1 MRTFRTALCFRCLSV
16 LVSVMAT
23 TSLAAEE
30 GPRYSIWV
38 DVYRGEPVAYED
50 VLADLTGA
58 GVVYLGECH
67 ALERHHEIQER
78 ILGDLAREGVSLVLG
93 LEQLEFFQQ
102 PAVDRYNDGKIG
114 FQELVKATD
123 WPERWNDY
131 GQYRAIVETAR
142 ELKIP
147 IVALNARS
155 ETIRQVARSGG
166 VDKIGPQAR
175 KELPAELLLEDPLYE
190 KLLNLE
196 LMVHMTVT
204 PETLRPIRE
213 AQICRDEMMASRLC
227 DFLESEK
234 GRGRT
239 AVVLCGAGHV
249 SYGLGTASRVRR
261 RIPEIKERIILL
273 SQSGDLELSPEEEAM
288 ARDITITH
296 EQLRGIDRPIADYL
310 HVRNLKPGEE
320 SR

>member
-1 MRTFRTALCFRCLSV
+1 
-16 LVSVMAT
+16 MAT
-23 TSLAAEE
+23 PSLAAEE
-30 GPRYSIWV
+30 GPRYGIWV
-38 DVYRGEPVAYED
+38 DIYRGEPLAYED

-67 ALERHHEIQER
+67 ALERHHEMQEM
-78 ILGDLAREGVSLVLG
+78 ILGDLARAGVSLVLG

-102 PAVDRYNDGKIG
+102 PAVDRYNKGTID
-114 FQELVKATD
+114 FPELVKATN
-123 WPERWNDY
+123 WPERWRSY
-131 GQYRAIVETAR
+131 EQYRAIVETAR
-142 ELKIP
+142 ELKVP
-147 IVALNARS
+147 ILALNARS

-166 VDKIGPQAR
+166 VDKISPQAR
-175 KELPAELLLEDPLYE
+175 KELPVELRLEDPLYE

-261 RIPEIKERIILL
+261 RMPKIKERVILF

-288 ARDITITH
+288 AREITITH
-296 EQLRGIDRPIADYL
+296 EQLRQINRPIADYL
-310 HVRNLKPGEE
+310 HVRNLKPDEE
-320 SR
+320 SE

>member
-1 MRTFRTALCFRCLSV
+1 M
-16 LVSVMAT
+16 
-23 TSLAAEE
+23 AEE
-30 GPRYSIWV
+30 KDPRYSIWV
-38 DVYRGEPVAYED
+38 DTYRGEPVAYED
-50 VLADLTGA
+50 VLEDLTGV

-67 ALERHHEIQER
+67 ALERHHGVQER

-102 PAVDRYNDGKIG
+102 PAVDRYNEGTID
-114 FQELVKATD
+114 FQGLVKATD
-123 WPERWNDY
+123 WPERWNNC

-147 IVALNARS
+147 IVALNARA

-175 KELPAELLLEDPLYE
+175 KELPAQLRLEDPLYE

-261 RIPEIKERIILL
+261 RMPKIKERIILL
-273 SQSGDLELSPEEEAM
+273 SASGDLELSPQEEAM
-288 ARDITITH
+288 AREITITH
-296 EQLRGIDRPIADYL
+296 EQLRQINRPIADYL
-310 HVRNLKPGEE
+310 HVRNLKPDEE
-320 SR
+320 AE

>member
-1 MRTFRTALCFRCLSV
+1 
-16 LVSVMAT
+16 
-23 TSLAAEE
+23 
-30 GPRYSIWV
+30 
-38 DVYRGEPVAYED
+38 
-50 VLADLTGA
+50 LTGA
-58 GVVYLGECH
+58 GVIYLGECH
-67 ALERHHEIQER
+67 TLERHHEIQEQV
-78 ILGDLAREGVSLVLG
+78 LADLARKGVSLVLG

-102 PAVDRYNDGKIG
+102 PALDRYNEGAID
-114 FQELVKATD
+114 FQELVKQTD
-123 WPERWNDY
+123 WPQRWHDY
-131 GQYRAIVETAR
+131 EQYREIVKTAR

-147 IVALNARS
+147 VVALNARS

-175 KELPAELLLEDPLYE
+175 TELPAELRLEDPLYE

-213 AQICRDEMMASRLC
+213 AQICRDETMASRLC

-239 AVVLCGAGHV
+239 AVVLCGGGHV

-261 RIPEIKERIILL
+261 RMPEIKERIILL
-273 SQSGDLELSPEEEAM
+273 SESGDLELSPEDQAM
-288 ARDITITH
+288 AREITITH
-296 EQLRGIDRPIADYL
+296 EQLRQIDRPIADYL

-320 SR
+320 SQ

>member
-1 MRTFRTALCFRCLSV
+1 
-16 LVSVMAT
+16 MAT

-30 GPRYSIWV
+30 SPRYGIWV
-38 DVYRGEPVAYED
+38 DTYRGEPVAYQD
-50 VLADLTGA
+50 VLADLTDV
-58 GVVYLGECH
+58 GVIYLGECH
-67 ALERHHEIQER
+67 SLERHHNIQER
-78 ILGDLAREGVSLVLG
+78 ILGDLARAGVSLVLG

-102 PAVDRYNDGKIG
+102 PAVDRYNQGTID
-114 FQELVKATD
+114 FEELVNATN
-123 WPERWNDY
+123 WPERWRNY
-131 GQYRAIVETAR
+131 EQYRAIVETAR

-166 VDKIGPQAR
+166 VDKIEPQAR
-175 KELPAELLLEDPLYE
+175 KELPAKLQLEDPRYE
-190 KLLNLE
+190 TLLNLE

-227 DFLESEK
+227 EFLESEK

-239 AVVLCGAGHV
+239 ALVLCGAGHV
-249 SYGLGTASRVRR
+249 SYGFGTASRVRR
-261 RIPEIKERIILL
+261 RMPKIKERIILL

-288 ARDITITH
+288 AREITITH
-296 EQLRGIDRPIADYL
+296 EQLRQINRPIADYL
-310 HVRNLKPGEE
+310 HVTNLKPGDAA
-320 SR
+320 R